1 MLYDIGL
8 KISYEYDQP
17 ANAGRHM
24 LRVMPANLPGEQQVV
39 SAKLTIDPQAEERIE
54 RTDFFGNATTEIAY
68 RSAHD
73 QIVFEL
79 QCRIDRQARDRGFIT
94 SPPLNQLSA
103 QIGAY
108 RALDPAAPHHF
119 LGVSPRV
126 RPTPEMDAY
135 TAELVNPEMTAFDVL
150 QTLSRA
156 LHRDMQFDAKATTVD
171 TSPEEA
177 FAGRRGVCQDF
188 AHIMIACLRGIGMPA
203 GYVSGFLRTI
213 PPAGKPRLAGADAM
227 HAWVRGWCGAETG
240 WVEFDPTNNLLVQN
254 DHIVIARGRDYSD
267 VAPIK
272 GVLRT
277 AGSQTTEQSVDVIP
291 LTETRA

>member
-24 LRVMPANLPGEQQVV
+24 LRLMPANLPGEQQVV
-39 SAKLTIDPQAEERIE
+39 SANLIVDPLAEERIE
-54 RTDFFGNATTEIAY
+54 RTDFFGNATLEIAY
-68 RSAHD
+68 RSAHEKILFD
-73 QIVFEL
+73 L
-79 QCRIDRQARDRGFIT
+79 ACRVDRHAPDRGVIT
-94 SPPLNQLSA
+94 SPSLLRLSA
-103 QIGAY
+103 EVTGY
-108 RALDPAAPHHF
+108 NALDPAAPHHF
-119 LGVSPRV
+119 LGSSPRV
-126 RPTPEMDAY
+126 RPIAAFDAY
-135 TAELVNPEMTAFDVL
+135 TAQLVNRDMPAFEAMQAVG
-150 QTLSRA
+150 QA

-188 AHIMIACLRGIGMPA
+188 AHIMIGCLRGIGMPA

-213 PPAGKPRLAGADAM
+213 PPNGEPRLAGADAM
-227 HAWVRGWCGAETG
+227 HAWVRGWCGTQTG

-254 DHIVIARGRDYSD
+254 DHVVIARGRDYSD
-267 VAPIK
+267 VAPVK

-277 AGSQTTEQSVDVIP
+277 AGSQTTEQSVDVMP
-291 LTETRA
+291 LVQN